1 MANAHNLIRNEDRT
15 PSERRENARKAG
27 KASGEARRKK
37 KAFKDA
43 LLAVLESK
51 NKEGKSYQDIVA
63 MGFVKR
69 LATGDPRSIEL
80 MLQIIGE
87 YPDADSFACQRED
100 DGLKEALDAAA
111 CEVCTGADDSDLL
124 PEDDDG
130 EEESI

>member
-1 MANAHNLIRNEDRT
+1 
-15 PSERRENARKAG
+15 
-27 KASGEARRKK
+27 
-37 KAFKDA
+37 
-43 LLAVLESK
+43 
-51 NKEGKSYQDIVA
+51 